1 LLPHTME
8 KHPELK
14 TVQDILKRPDLFP
27 HPEDPSKG
35 GFHTCPSG
43 WGCQLANA
51 NLFRAFE
58 MEKKGWRLVD
68 PGSAAGLD
76 ASIAKASDR
85 KENWFGYYWSPTSIV
100 GKYSLNM
107 MDFGIPFAGKD
118 NWDNCI
124 VKSEQDCSDPKPSAW
139 TKSEVN
145 TVISDDFKKRAGSE
159 VSDYFGKRI
168 FPGPIMNATL
178 SFMADQ
184 QATGEDA
191 AIEFLTKH
199 ENIWTNWVSSDAAKK
214 IKAGL

>member
-1 LLPHTME
+1 
-8 KHPELK
+8 
-14 TVQDILKRPDLFP
+14 
-27 HPEDPSKG
+27 
-35 GFHTCPSG
+35 
-43 WGCQLANA
+43 
-51 NLFRAFE
+51 
-58 MEKKGWRLVD
+58 
-68 PGSAAGLD
+68 
-76 ASIAKASDR
+76 
-85 KENWFGYYWSPTSIV
+85 
-100 GKYSLNM
+100 M

-124 VKSEQDCSDPKPSAW
+124 AKSEQDCSDPKPSAW